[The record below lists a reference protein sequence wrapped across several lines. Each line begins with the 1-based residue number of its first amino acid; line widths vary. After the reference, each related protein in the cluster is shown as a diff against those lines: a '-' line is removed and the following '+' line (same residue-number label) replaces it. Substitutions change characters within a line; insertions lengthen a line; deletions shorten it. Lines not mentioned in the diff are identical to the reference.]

1 MDKLSIEQLE
11 HGRKRTLH
19 NAEELVTD
27 ARILLGNERYARCYF
42 LSEIAVEE
50 LGKYAMLV
58 AATLNVLVGQMDAE
72 EWKALRR
79 GFRDHRDKL
88 SMSHGV
94 EELWAG
100 TLDLGDANR
109 LREEAKKDNIAK
121 MQALYTDFYQEIFLR
136 PSEIVGRDD
145 AVVALALAAKTG
157 QRHRDFERRIEDSGG
172 FEAINPNELRRLLQD
187 LARQFYNGVA
197 TS

>member
-1 MDKLSIEQLE
+1 
-11 HGRKRTLH
+11 
-19 NAEELVTD
+19 
-27 ARILLGNERYARCYF
+27 
-42 LSEIAVEE
+42 
-50 LGKYAMLV
+50 
-58 AATLNVLVGQMDAE
+58 
-72 EWKALRR
+72 
-79 GFRDHRDKL
+79 
-88 SMSHGV
+88 
-94 EELWAG
+94 
-100 TLDLGDANR
+100 
-109 LREEAKKDNIAK
+109 

-187 LARQFYNGVA
+187 LARQFYNGGA